1 MNFTTFLTEASIQIN
16 KSMEI
21 FADEVIKKL
30 YELIDSH
37 VTYNYFEKKLDKKEI
52 YSGEIQSKF
61 ADKEVKV
68 KLNIDE
74 NSKYHFWIKDDI
86 LWITFSEDLYNDFK
100 KGGNEFKNVRRLIL
114 HELIHSID
122 PKLNK
127 PELKEKSD
135 KVIKSFRDN
144 VEKLKKII
152 IYSKDFDEKQNA
164 KRDLEKLFKEYYKF
178 PWELD
183 AYISTEAEEVFR
195 DIKKKSRSKKDA
207 LNYLKN
213 YTPENSL
220 LKFYHEDPKVWKR
233 FILSINKL
241 IDRDFQ

>member
-16 KSMEI
+16 KSMEN

-37 VTYNYFEKKLDKKEI
+37 VTYNYFEKKLHQKEI
-52 YSGEIQSKF
+52 CSGEIQSKF
-61 ADKEVKV
+61 GDKEVKV
-68 KLNIDE
+68 KLNI
-74 NSKYHFWIKDDI
+74 KDDDHNWAHNNVI
-86 LWITFSEDLYNDFK
+86 WLTISEDLYNDFK
-100 KGGNEFKNVRRLIL
+100 KGGNKFKNIRSSVL
-114 HELIHSID
+114 HELIHIID
-122 PKLNK
+122 PKLNNPK
-127 PELKEKSD
+127 LKEKSY
-135 KVIKSFRDN
+135 KVIKSFTDN

>member
-16 KSMEI
+16 KSMEN
-21 FADEVIKKL
+21 FTDEVIKKL

-37 VTYNYFEKKLDKKEI
+37 VTYNYFEKKLNQKEI

-61 ADKEVKV
+61 GDKEVKV
-68 KLNIDE
+68 KLNVKD
-74 NSKYHFWIKDDI
+74 SKYEFWIKDDV
-86 LWITFSEDLYNDFK
+86 LWITISEDLYNDFK
-100 KGGNEFKNVRRLIL
+100 KGGNEYKNVRRVIL
-114 HELIHSID
+114 HELIHAID
-122 PKLNK
+122 PKINK
-127 PELKEKSD
+127 PELKEKSQ
-135 KVIKSFRDN
+135 KVLKVFHSN
-144 VEKLKKII
+144 VEKLKKVI

-164 KRDLEKLFKEYYKF
+164 KKDLEKLFKEYYKF

-183 AYISTEAEEVFR
+183 AYISTEAEEVFK

>member
-16 KSMEI
+16 KSMEN

-61 ADKEVKV
+61 SDKEVKV
-68 KLNIDE
+68 NLN
-74 NSKYHFWIKDDI
+74 IKDDDHNWAHNNVI
-86 LWITFSEDLYNDFK
+86 WLTISEDLYNDFK
-100 KGGNEFKNVRRLIL
+100 KGGNKFKNIRRSVL
-114 HELIHSID
+114 HELIHIID
-122 PKLNK
+122 PKLNN
-127 PELKEKSD
+127 PELKEKSY
-135 KVIKSFRDN
+135 KVIKSFTDD

-164 KRDLEKLFKEYYKF
+164 KNKLVKIFKEYYKF

-183 AYISTEAEEVFR
+183 AYISTEAEEVFK

-220 LKFYHEDPKVWKR
+220 LKLYHEDPKVWKR